1 MGLRSEGRE
10 LTLKV
15 LYEAEAKKTLPYN
28 LWQLNYS
35 QNQRGKSQ
43 ELSEF
48 CAFLLKGIS
57 SHWEEINS
65 LIKKYAKNWV
75 LERMATIDRNIL
87 RIAIFELMYA
97 EDIPPKVSINEAI
110 ELAKKYGDLES
121 PRFVN
126 GILDSVFKKELNND
140 KGS

>member
-15 LYEAEAKKTLPYN
+15 LYEAEAKKALPYS

-35 QNQRGKSQ
+35 QSQRVKSQ

-48 CAFLLKGIS
+48 CAFLLRGIS

-65 LIKKYAKNWV
+65 LIKYTN
-75 LERMATIDRNIL
+75 TNL
-87 RIAIFELMYA
+87 R
-97 EDIPPKVSINEAI
+97 D
-110 ELAKKYGDLES
+110 
-121 PRFVN
+121 
-126 GILDSVFKKELNND
+126 
-140 KGS
+140 